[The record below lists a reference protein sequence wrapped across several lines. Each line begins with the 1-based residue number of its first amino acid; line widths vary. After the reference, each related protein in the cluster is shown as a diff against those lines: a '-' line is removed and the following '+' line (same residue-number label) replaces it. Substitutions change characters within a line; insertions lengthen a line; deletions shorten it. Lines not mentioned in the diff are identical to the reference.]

1 MGNLIN
7 QRNLN
12 FEVKYLILFCF
23 QFVIGESGDV
33 IKLHHHHLDLR
44 LYSFLTLNLNF
55 YLKFQLTHLKSKVIP
70 KADAA
75 DAADLPRFLVDHPS
89 TQQKSL
95 SINPTTKNRLE
106 APSKIPT
113 IHLKNQNVIMIP
125 PLVIFKGIL
134 FQLVKIRDLL
144 NHDVVITKEVH

>member
-33 IKLHHHHLDLR
+33 IKLHHHLDLR

-75 DAADLPRFLVDHPS
+75 DADLPRFLVDHPS

-125 PLVIFKGIL
+125 HLMIFKGIL
-134 FQLVKIRDLL
+134 FQLVKIHGLL
-144 NHDVVITKEVH
+144 NHDVVITKVVH